1 MIRVIR
7 EGKRVKVEFGGEN
20 DYLYIKRLNVT
31 ELVESRESIRKW
43 LFDNPDATLDQRAI
57 EDQYKVMLK
66 FGLVELGPSFVDE
79 EGKPF
84 ELKREKD
91 GKVTEEVMN
100 DLLFGCGL
108 YEQLLLIG
116 SHLAQGIP
124 SVYATTQE
132 GEIIKGVK
140 FCLGEP
146 EANQKEV

>member
-1 MIRVIR
+1 MERRI
-7 EGKRVKVEFGGEN
+7 F
-20 DYLYIKRLNVT
+20 LYIRRLIVS
-31 ELVESRESIRKW
+31 ELEESRESIRKW

-66 FGLVELGPSFVDE
+66 FALVELGPSFIDE

-84 ELKREKD
+84 KLDKDED

-100 DLLFGCGL
+100 NLLFGCGL

-116 SHLAQGIP
+116 AHLAKGLP
-124 SVYATTQE
+124 SRYATTQE
-132 GEIIKGVK
+132 GEIIKGVE

-146 EANQKEV
+146 KANQKEV